1 MINRGKIYELKQVI
15 EELSHVGYL
24 NCKNNTNLCEITSN
38 KTMVDSNLIV
48 VILDNSRLIDE
59 YINRNI
65 QTLINLA
72 YYLDEKVNDY

>member
-1 MINRGKIYELKQVI
+1 MINRRKIDELKKVI

-24 NCKNNTNLCEITSN
+24 NCKNNTNLNMITSN

-48 VILDNSRLIDE
+48 LSLENTRLIDE
-59 YINRNI
+59 YINKNI

-72 YYLDEKVNDY
+72 YYLEEKANG